1 MTSLVSIDGRIVPP
15 EAARVSVFDRG
26 FLYGD
31 SVFEVLRT
39 YGGVLFGFEEHLAR
53 LVRSAR
59 LALIEFD
66 DVERLRREILALVR
80 ATGNAETYLRVVV

>member
-1 MTSLVSIDGRIVPP
+1 MTTLVSIDGRIVPP
-15 EAARVSVFDRG
+15 EAAQVSVFDRG

-53 LVRSAR
+53 LARSAR
-59 LALIEFD
+59 HALIDFSDIE
-66 DVERLRREILALVR
+66 L
-80 ATGNAETYLRVVV
+80 